1 MGEIP
6 MKLRAVCGESSMH
19 GSAGEGS
26 SGNTSLDSNY
36 PLAKKLACISEAKSR
51 FF

>member
-1 MGEIP
+1 

-36 PLAKKLACISEAKSR
+36 PLASKSACISEPRSAFGR
-51 FF
+51 FW